1 MRSAKS
7 GHSAENDTTLEGNA
21 ISSNPYCWGV
31 FFEPLIKKLLARENG
46 DTAKGPLGSYVHRP
60 CLDCVHKQLQE
71 QCLVQTGL
79 IYGWRKYLF

>member
-31 FFEPLIKKLLARENG
+31 FFELLIEKLLAREENG
-46 DTAKGPLGSYVHRP
+46 DTA
-60 CLDCVHKQLQE
+60 
-71 QCLVQTGL
+71 T
-79 IYGWRKYLF
+79 